1 MISFS
6 LFPISLVLILPR
18 RGNICLAQTRW
29 YIRVHYYF
37 FFRAYPSTLA
47 GGSLRECFFLR
58 FILIPS
64 SFSHLRSFFLCLL
77 GNLAVVMRRSVA
89 GDTRSG
95 EECAKRR
102 RGKDEDTVPERDLD
116 AIFKSSTTSILSL
129 FSLGL
134 SRCLCSSVQ
143 DPSRPRNAGYRNT
156 ALNRPRGLTL
166 TWHHPLV
173 QRRLPYSIRHA
184 VDFWI

>member
-1 MISFS
+1 METY
-6 LFPISLVLILPR
+6 
-18 RGNICLAQTRW
+18 GLAQTRW

-37 FFRAYPSTLA
+37 FSALILPPSQVA
-47 GGSLRECFFLR
+47 VFANVFFLR
-58 FILIPS
+58 FILISS
-64 SFSHLRSFFLCLL
+64 SFSHPCSFFLCLL

-89 GDTRSG
+89 EDTRSG

-166 TWHHPLV
+166 TRDHPLV
-173 QRRLPYSIRHA
+173 RRRLPYSIGNRA
-184 VDFWI
+184 VDF